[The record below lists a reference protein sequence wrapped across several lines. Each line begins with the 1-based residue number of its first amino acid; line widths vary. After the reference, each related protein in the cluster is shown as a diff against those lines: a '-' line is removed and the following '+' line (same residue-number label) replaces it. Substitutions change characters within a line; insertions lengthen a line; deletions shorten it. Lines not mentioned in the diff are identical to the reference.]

1 MNAYNH
7 QISGKLVLFT
17 YLSLAVCSI
26 VVKTLAKDGE
36 KRKEASLN
44 IN

>member
-7 QISGKLVLFT
+7 QISGKLVFT